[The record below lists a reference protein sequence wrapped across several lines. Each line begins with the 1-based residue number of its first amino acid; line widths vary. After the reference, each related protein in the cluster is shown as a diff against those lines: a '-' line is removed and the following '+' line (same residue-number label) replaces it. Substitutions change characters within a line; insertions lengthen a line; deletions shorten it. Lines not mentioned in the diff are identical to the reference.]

1 MAPALP
7 EKLARAGLHLRHEFQ
22 PGDLGELI
30 RIHGVQNALDYG
42 FGPAHEAYCARI
54 AADFILNPYP
64 GRSQLWLVCQADTA
78 VGSVFIV
85 ELPDATAQLRLLFV
99 HARLRGLGLGRWLVQ
114 SAVEYARQ
122 AGFRS
127 VFLWTVRGLDRAMG
141 IYEDAGFVKT
151 EEKPGPGWGDAS
163 VEVRYELRFPGGVEP
178 GPEKPAEPG
187 TGVNPRPFGL

>member
-1 MAPALP
+1 MAFSLP
-7 EKLARAGLHLRHEFQ
+7 DRLVRAGLRLRHEFR

-54 AADFILNPYP
+54 AADFVLNLHP
-64 GRSQLWLVCQADTA
+64 GRSRVWLVCRDDLA

-85 ELPDATAQLRLLFV
+85 ELPDAIAQLRLLFV
-99 HARLRGLGLGRWLVQ
+99 DARLRGLGLGRWLVQ
-114 SAVEYARQ
+114 SAVEYARR

-127 VFLWTVRGLDRAMG
+127 VFLWTVRGLDRATG

-151 EEKPGPGWGDAS
+151 EEKPGAGWGDGP
-163 VEVRYELRFPGGVEP
+163 VEVRYELRFP
-178 GPEKPAEPG
+178 A
-187 TGVNPRPFGL
+187 

>member
-1 MAPALP
+1 MVSSLP
-7 EKLARAGLHLRHEFQ
+7 ERLARADLHLRHEFR

-54 AADFILNPYP
+54 AADFILNPHP
-64 GRSQLWLVCQADTA
+64 GRSRLWLVCQADRA

-127 VFLWTVRGLDRAMG
+127 VFLWTVRGLDRATK

-151 EEKPGPGWGDAS
+151 EEKPGAGWGDDS
-163 VEVRYELRFPGGVEP
+163 VEVRYELRFP
-178 GPEKPAEPG
+178 A
-187 TGVNPRPFGL
+187 

>member
-1 MAPALP
+1 MAPAWP
-7 EKLARAGLHLRHEFQ
+7 EKLARAGLYLRHEFQ

-54 AADFILNPYP
+54 AADFVLNPRP
-64 GRSQLWLVCQADTA
+64 ERSRLWLVCRADLV

-85 ELPDATAQLRLLFV
+85 ELPDAIAQLRLLFV
-99 HARLRGLGLGRWLVQ
+99 DTRLRGLGLGRWLVQ

-127 VFLWTVRGLDRAMG
+127 VFLWTVRGLDRATG
-141 IYEDAGFVKT
+141 IYENAGFVKT
-151 EEKPGPGWGDAS
+151 EEKPGAGWGDGS
-163 VEVRYELRFPGGVEP
+163 VEVRYELRFP
-178 GPEKPAEPG
+178 A
-187 TGVNPRPFGL
+187 